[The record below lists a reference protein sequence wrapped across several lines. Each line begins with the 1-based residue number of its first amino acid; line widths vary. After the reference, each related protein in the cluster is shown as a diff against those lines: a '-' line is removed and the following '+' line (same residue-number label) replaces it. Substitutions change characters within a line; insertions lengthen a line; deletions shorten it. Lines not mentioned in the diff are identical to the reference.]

1 MSPATPIITL
11 GEPLIELSEI
21 DSTNMYAMEQIHAQ
35 KALSG
40 SVYQTDFQTN
50 GKGQHGRIWESH
62 RGENLLCTYIL
73 ELNALKQGKNWVPSE
88 QLGLSAAVALG
99 AQAFFMEFAGE
110 ETKIKKPNDIYW
122 RDRKAGGILIENM
135 VKSDRWGKAIIG
147 MGININQTTFDTI
160 EGKPVSLK
168 QITGKSFDPISLA
181 KELCQ
186 HLEHRFL
193 VLENKPFDQLLSAYN
208 NQLYKKDEL
217 VPFKRNNIQ
226 FQAKVNGV
234 DKDGHLLIM
243 HGVEER
249 IRFGEITWL
258 L

>member
-1 MSPATPIITL
+1 MI
-11 GEPLIELSEI
+11 GEPFNILPTT
-21 DSTNMYAMEQIHAQ
+21 DSTNNHAMNEARLGQTSDGAAYF
-35 KALSG
+35 ALDQ
-40 SVYQTDFQTN
+40 YQ
-50 GKGQHGRIWESH
+50 GKGQRDKTWNSKP
-62 RGENLLCTYIL
+62 GENIIL
-73 ELNALKQGKNWVPSE
+73 SVIKDCSGFHLNNQF
-88 QLGLSAAVALG
+88 QLSVAVAL
-99 AQAFFMEFAGE
+99 ACFDFFSAYAGD
-110 ETKIKKPNDIYW
+110 ETRIKWPNDIYW

-208 NQLYKKDEL
+208 DQLYKKDEL

-249 IRFGEITWL
+249 IRFGDITWL

>member
-1 MSPATPIITL
+1 MNEARL
-11 GEPLIELSEI
+11 GQTS
-21 DSTNMYAMEQIHAQ
+21 DGAAYF
-35 KALSG
+35 ALDQ
-40 SVYQTDFQTN
+40 YQ
-50 GKGQHGRIWESH
+50 GKGQRDKTWNSKP
-62 RGENLLCTYIL
+62 GENIIL
-73 ELNALKQGKNWVPSE
+73 SVVKDCSGFQLNNQF
-88 QLGLSAAVALG
+88 QLSVAVAL
-99 AQAFFMEFAGE
+99 ACFDFFSAYAGD
-110 ETKIKKPNDIYW
+110 ETRIKWPNDIYW

-208 NQLYKKDEL
+208 DQLYKKDEL
-217 VPFKRNNIQ
+217 VPFKRNNIL

>member
-1 MSPATPIITL
+1 MNEARL
-11 GEPLIELSEI
+11 GRAS
-21 DSTNMYAMEQIHAQ
+21 DGAAYF
-35 KALSG
+35 ALDQ
-40 SVYQTDFQTN
+40 YQ
-50 GKGQHGRIWESH
+50 GKGQRSKTWSSKP
-62 RGENLLCTYIL
+62 GENIIL
-73 ELNALKQGKNWVPSE
+73 SVVKDCSGLQLKDQF
-88 QLGLSAAVALG
+88 QLSVAVAL
-99 AQAFFMEFAGE
+99 ACFDFFSAYAGD
-110 ETKIKKPNDIYW
+110 ETRIKWPNDIYW

-208 NQLYKKDEL
+208 DQLYKKDEL

>member
-1 MSPATPIITL
+1 MNEARL
-11 GEPLIELSEI
+11 GQTS
-21 DSTNMYAMEQIHAQ
+21 DGAAYF
-35 KALSG
+35 ALDQ
-40 SVYQTDFQTN
+40 YQ
-50 GKGQHGRIWESH
+50 GKGQRDKTWNSKP
-62 RGENLLCTYIL
+62 GENIIL
-73 ELNALKQGKNWVPSE
+73 SVVKDCSGFQLNNQF
-88 QLGLSAAVALG
+88 QLSVAVAL
-99 AQAFFMEFAGE
+99 ACFDFFSAYAGD
-110 ETKIKKPNDIYW
+110 ETRIKWPNDIYW

-147 MGININQTTFDTI
+147 VGININQTTFDTI

-208 NQLYKKDEL
+208 DQLYKKDEL

>member
-1 MSPATPIITL
+1 MI
-11 GEPLIELSEI
+11 GEPFNILPTT
-21 DSTNMYAMEQIHAQ
+21 DSTNNHAMNEARLGQTSDGAAYF
-35 KALSG
+35 ALDQ
-40 SVYQTDFQTN
+40 YQ
-50 GKGQHGRIWESH
+50 GKGQRDKTWNSKP
-62 RGENLLCTYIL
+62 GENIIL
-73 ELNALKQGKNWVPSE
+73 SVVKDCSGFHLNNQF
-88 QLGLSAAVALG
+88 QLSVAVAL
-99 AQAFFMEFAGE
+99 ACFDFFSAYAGD
-110 ETKIKKPNDIYW
+110 ETRIKWPNDIYW

-135 VKSDRWGKAIIG
+135 VKSDQWGKAIIG

-208 NQLYKKDEL
+208 DQLYKKDEL
-217 VPFKRNNIQ
+217 VPFKRNNIL

>member
-1 MSPATPIITL
+1 MI
-11 GEPLIELSEI
+11 GEPFNILPTT
-21 DSTNMYAMEQIHAQ
+21 DSTNNHAMNEARLGQTSDGAAYF
-35 KALSG
+35 ALDQ
-40 SVYQTDFQTN
+40 YQ
-50 GKGQHGRIWESH
+50 GKGQRDKTWNSKP
-62 RGENLLCTYIL
+62 GENIIL
-73 ELNALKQGKNWVPSE
+73 SVVKDCSGFHLNNQF
-88 QLGLSAAVALG
+88 QLSVAVAL
-99 AQAFFMEFAGE
+99 ACFDFFSAYAGD
-110 ETKIKKPNDIYW
+110 ETRIKWPNDIYW

>member
-1 MSPATPIITL
+1 MNEARL
-11 GEPLIELSEI
+11 GQTS
-21 DSTNMYAMEQIHAQ
+21 DGAAYF
-35 KALSG
+35 ALDQ
-40 SVYQTDFQTN
+40 YQ
-50 GKGQHGRIWESH
+50 GKGQRDKTWNSKP
-62 RGENLLCTYIL
+62 GENIIL
-73 ELNALKQGKNWVPSE
+73 SVVKDCSGLHLNNQF
-88 QLGLSAAVALG
+88 QLSVAVAL
-99 AQAFFMEFAGE
+99 ACFDFFSAYAGD
-110 ETKIKKPNDIYW
+110 ETRIKWPNDIYW

-135 VKSDRWGKAIIG
+135 VKSDRWSKAIIG

-208 NQLYKKDEL
+208 DQLYKKDEL
-217 VPFKRNNIQ
+217 VPFKRNNIL

-234 DKDGHLLIM
+234 DKDGQLLIM

-249 IRFGEITWL
+249 IRFGELTWL

>member
-1 MSPATPIITL
+1 MI
-11 GEPLIELSEI
+11 GEPFNILPTT
-21 DSTNMYAMEQIHAQ
+21 DSTNNHAMNEARLGQTSDGAAYF
-35 KALSG
+35 ALDQ
-40 SVYQTDFQTN
+40 YQ
-50 GKGQHGRIWESH
+50 GKGQRDKTWNSKP
-62 RGENLLCTYIL
+62 GENIIL
-73 ELNALKQGKNWVPSE
+73 SVVKDCSGLHLNNQF
-88 QLGLSAAVALG
+88 QLSVAVAL
-99 AQAFFMEFAGE
+99 ACFDFFSAYAGD
-110 ETKIKKPNDIYW
+110 ETRIKWPNDIYW

-208 NQLYKKDEL
+208 DQLYKKDEL

-243 HGVEER
+243 HGMEER

>member
-1 MSPATPIITL
+1 MI
-11 GEPLIELSEI
+11 GEPFNILPTT
-21 DSTNMYAMEQIHAQ
+21 DSTNNHAMNEARLGQTSDGAAYF
-35 KALSG
+35 ALDQ
-40 SVYQTDFQTN
+40 YQ
-50 GKGQHGRIWESH
+50 GKGQRDKTWNSKP
-62 RGENLLCTYIL
+62 GENIIL
-73 ELNALKQGKNWVPSE
+73 SVVKDCSGFHLNNQF
-88 QLGLSAAVALG
+88 QLSVAVAL
-99 AQAFFMEFAGE
+99 ACFDFFSAYAGD
-110 ETKIKKPNDIYW
+110 ETRIKWPNDIYW

-208 NQLYKKDEL
+208 DQLYKKDEL
-217 VPFKRNNIQ
+217 VPFKRNNIL

>member
-1 MSPATPIITL
+1 L
-11 GEPLIELSEI
+11 GQTS
-21 DSTNMYAMEQIHAQ
+21 DGAAYF
-35 KALSG
+35 ALDQ
-40 SVYQTDFQTN
+40 YQ
-50 GKGQHGRIWESH
+50 GKGQRDKTWNSKP
-62 RGENLLCTYIL
+62 GENIIL
-73 ELNALKQGKNWVPSE
+73 SVIKDCSGFHLNNQF
-88 QLGLSAAVALG
+88 QLSVAVAL
-99 AQAFFMEFAGE
+99 ACFDFFSAYAGD
-110 ETKIKKPNDIYW
+110 ETRIKWPNDIYW

-208 NQLYKKDEL
+208 DQLYKKDEL

-243 HGVEER
+243 HGMEER

>member
-1 MSPATPIITL
+1 MNEARL
-11 GEPLIELSEI
+11 GQTS
-21 DSTNMYAMEQIHAQ
+21 DGAAYF
-35 KALSG
+35 ALDQ
-40 SVYQTDFQTN
+40 YQ
-50 GKGQHGRIWESH
+50 GKGQRDKTWNSKP
-62 RGENLLCTYIL
+62 GENIIL
-73 ELNALKQGKNWVPSE
+73 SVVKDCSGFHLNNQF
-88 QLGLSAAVALG
+88 QLSVAVAL
-99 AQAFFMEFAGE
+99 ACFDFFSAYAGD
-110 ETKIKKPNDIYW
+110 ETRIKWPNDIYW

-135 VKSDRWGKAIIG
+135 VKSDQWGKAIIG

-208 NQLYKKDEL
+208 DQLYKKDEL

>member
-1 MSPATPIITL
+1 MI
-11 GEPLIELSEI
+11 GEPFNILPTT
-21 DSTNMYAMEQIHAQ
+21 DSTNNHAMNEARLGQTSDGAAYF
-35 KALSG
+35 ALDQ
-40 SVYQTDFQTN
+40 YQ
-50 GKGQHGRIWESH
+50 GKGQRDKTWNSKP
-62 RGENLLCTYIL
+62 GENIIL
-73 ELNALKQGKNWVPSE
+73 SVVKDCSGFHLNNQF
-88 QLGLSAAVALG
+88 QLSVAVAL
-99 AQAFFMEFAGE
+99 ACFDFFSAYAGD
-110 ETKIKKPNDIYW
+110 ETRIKWPNDIYW

-208 NQLYKKDEL
+208 DQLYKKDEL

-249 IRFGEITWL
+249 IRFGELTWL

>member
-1 MSPATPIITL
+1 MI
-11 GEPLIELSEI
+11 GEPFNILPTT
-21 DSTNMYAMEQIHAQ
+21 DSTNNHAMNEARLGQTSDGAAYF
-35 KALSG
+35 ALDQ
-40 SVYQTDFQTN
+40 YQ
-50 GKGQHGRIWESH
+50 GKGQRDKTWNSKP
-62 RGENLLCTYIL
+62 GENIIL
-73 ELNALKQGKNWVPSE
+73 SVIKDCSGFHLNNQF
-88 QLGLSAAVALG
+88 QLSVAVAL
-99 AQAFFMEFAGE
+99 ACFDFFSAYAGD
-110 ETKIKKPNDIYW
+110 ETRIKWPNDIYW

-160 EGKPVSLK
+160 EGKQVSLK
-168 QITGKSFDPISLA
+168 QITGKLFDPISLA

-208 NQLYKKDEL
+208 DQLYKKDEL

-243 HGVEER
+243 HGMEER

>member
-1 MSPATPIITL
+1 MNEARL
-11 GEPLIELSEI
+11 GQTS
-21 DSTNMYAMEQIHAQ
+21 DGAAYF
-35 KALSG
+35 ALDQ
-40 SVYQTDFQTN
+40 YQ
-50 GKGQHGRIWESH
+50 GKGQRDKTWNSKP
-62 RGENLLCTYIL
+62 GENIIL
-73 ELNALKQGKNWVPSE
+73 SVVKDCSGFHLNNQF
-88 QLGLSAAVALG
+88 QLSVAVAL
-99 AQAFFMEFAGE
+99 ACFDFFSAYAGD
-110 ETKIKKPNDIYW
+110 ETRIKWPNDIYW

-208 NQLYKKDEL
+208 DQLYKKDEL

-249 IRFGEITWL
+249 IRFGELTWL

>member
-1 MSPATPIITL
+1 MNEARL
-11 GEPLIELSEI
+11 GQTS
-21 DSTNMYAMEQIHAQ
+21 DGAAYF
-35 KALSG
+35 ALDQ
-40 SVYQTDFQTN
+40 YQ
-50 GKGQHGRIWESH
+50 GKGQRDKTWNSKP
-62 RGENLLCTYIL
+62 GENIIL
-73 ELNALKQGKNWVPSE
+73 SVVKDCSGFHLNNQF
-88 QLGLSAAVALG
+88 QLSVAVAL
-99 AQAFFMEFAGE
+99 ACFDFFSAYAGD
-110 ETKIKKPNDIYW
+110 ETRIKWPNDIYW

-243 HGVEER
+243 HGMEER

>member
-1 MSPATPIITL
+1 MNEARL
-11 GEPLIELSEI
+11 GQTS
-21 DSTNMYAMEQIHAQ
+21 DGAAYF
-35 KALSG
+35 ALDQ
-40 SVYQTDFQTN
+40 YQ
-50 GKGQHGRIWESH
+50 GKGQRDKTWNSKP
-62 RGENLLCTYIL
+62 GENIIL
-73 ELNALKQGKNWVPSE
+73 SVIKDCSGFHLNNQF
-88 QLGLSAAVALG
+88 QLSVAVAL
-99 AQAFFMEFAGE
+99 ACFDFFSAYAGD
-110 ETKIKKPNDIYW
+110 ETRIKWPNDIYW

-135 VKSDRWGKAIIG
+135 VKSEQWDKAIIG
-147 MGININQTTFDTI
+147 MGININQTSFDKM

-168 QITGKSFDPISLA
+168 QITGKTFDPISLA

-208 NQLYKKDEL
+208 DQLYKKDEL

>member
-1 MSPATPIITL
+1 MI
-11 GEPLIELSEI
+11 GEPFNILPTT
-21 DSTNMYAMEQIHAQ
+21 DSTNNHAMNEARLGQTSDGAAYF
-35 KALSG
+35 ALDQ
-40 SVYQTDFQTN
+40 YQ
-50 GKGQHGRIWESH
+50 GKGQRDKTWNSKP
-62 RGENLLCTYIL
+62 GENIIL
-73 ELNALKQGKNWVPSE
+73 SVVKDCSGFHLNNQF
-88 QLGLSAAVALG
+88 QLSVAVAL
-99 AQAFFMEFAGE
+99 ACFDFFSAYAGD
-110 ETKIKKPNDIYW
+110 ETRIKWPNDIYW

-135 VKSDRWGKAIIG
+135 VKSDRWDKAIIG

-168 QITGKSFDPISLA
+168 QITDKSFDPISLA

-208 NQLYKKDEL
+208 DQLYKKDEL
-217 VPFKRNNIQ
+217 VPFKRNNIL

-249 IRFGEITWL
+249 VRFGELTWL

>member
-1 MSPATPIITL
+1 MI
-11 GEPLIELSEI
+11 GEPFNILPTT
-21 DSTNMYAMEQIHAQ
+21 DSTNNHAMNEARLGQTSDGAAYF
-35 KALSG
+35 ALDQ
-40 SVYQTDFQTN
+40 YQ
-50 GKGQHGRIWESH
+50 GKGQRDKTWNSKP
-62 RGENLLCTYIL
+62 GENIIL
-73 ELNALKQGKNWVPSE
+73 SVVKDCSGFHLNNQF
-88 QLGLSAAVALG
+88 QLSVAVAL
-99 AQAFFMEFAGE
+99 ACFDFFSAYAGD
-110 ETKIKKPNDIYW
+110 ETRIKWPNDLYW

-208 NQLYKKDEL
+208 DQLYKKDEL

>member
-1 MSPATPIITL
+1 MNEARL
-11 GEPLIELSEI
+11 GQTS
-21 DSTNMYAMEQIHAQ
+21 DGAAYF
-35 KALSG
+35 ALDQ
-40 SVYQTDFQTN
+40 YQ
-50 GKGQHGRIWESH
+50 GKGQRDKTWNSKP
-62 RGENLLCTYIL
+62 GENIIL
-73 ELNALKQGKNWVPSE
+73 SVVKDCSGFHLNNQF
-88 QLGLSAAVALG
+88 QLSVAVAL
-99 AQAFFMEFAGE
+99 ACFDFFSAYAGD
-110 ETKIKKPNDIYW
+110 ETRIKWPNDIYW

-208 NQLYKKDEL
+208 DQLYKKDEL

-243 HGVEER
+243 HGMEER

>member
-1 MSPATPIITL
+1 MNEARL
-11 GEPLIELSEI
+11 GQTS
-21 DSTNMYAMEQIHAQ
+21 DGAAYF
-35 KALSG
+35 ALDQ
-40 SVYQTDFQTN
+40 YQ
-50 GKGQHGRIWESH
+50 GKGQRDKTWNSKP
-62 RGENLLCTYIL
+62 GENIIL
-73 ELNALKQGKNWVPSE
+73 SVVKDCSGFHLNNQF
-88 QLGLSAAVALG
+88 QLSVAVAL
-99 AQAFFMEFAGE
+99 ACFDFFSAYAGD
-110 ETKIKKPNDIYW
+110 ETRIKWPNDIYW

-135 VKSDRWGKAIIG
+135 VKSDQWGKAIIG

-208 NQLYKKDEL
+208 DQLYKKDEL
-217 VPFKRNNIQ
+217 VPFKRNNIL

>member
-1 MSPATPIITL
+1 MI
-11 GEPLIELSEI
+11 GEPFNILPTT
-21 DSTNMYAMEQIHAQ
+21 DSTNNHAMNEARLGQTSDGAAYF
-35 KALSG
+35 ALDQ
-40 SVYQTDFQTN
+40 YQ
-50 GKGQHGRIWESH
+50 GKGQRDKTWNSKP
-62 RGENLLCTYIL
+62 GENIIL
-73 ELNALKQGKNWVPSE
+73 SVVKDCSGFQLNNQF
-88 QLGLSAAVALG
+88 QLSVAVAL
-99 AQAFFMEFAGE
+99 ACFDFFSAYAGD
-110 ETKIKKPNDIYW
+110 ETRIKWPNDIYW

-147 MGININQTTFDTI
+147 VGININQTTFDTI

-208 NQLYKKDEL
+208 DQLYKKDEL

>member
-1 MSPATPIITL
+1 MNEARL
-11 GEPLIELSEI
+11 GQTS
-21 DSTNMYAMEQIHAQ
+21 DGAAYF
-35 KALSG
+35 ALDQ
-40 SVYQTDFQTN
+40 YQ
-50 GKGQHGRIWESH
+50 GKGQRDKTWNSKP
-62 RGENLLCTYIL
+62 GENIIL
-73 ELNALKQGKNWVPSE
+73 SVVKDCSGFHLNNQF
-88 QLGLSAAVALG
+88 QLSVAVAL
-99 AQAFFMEFAGE
+99 ACFDFFSAYAGD
-110 ETKIKKPNDIYW
+110 ETRIKWPNDIYW

-135 VKSDRWGKAIIG
+135 VKSDRWSKAIIG

-208 NQLYKKDEL
+208 DQLYKKDEL
-217 VPFKRNNIQ
+217 VPFKRNNIL

-243 HGVEER
+243 HGLEER